1 MVEKYK
7 FVGSGVTNSQG
18 VAQLTHDANGNPL
31 ATPGY
36 VGSGKGLTQMCAS
49 LDSPTEVSSGS
60 DLSEPYAVDD
70 TYNYDD
76 ATLSNAHNIWSD
88 GGNYLER
95 HDTYSTV
102 SDVNGA
108 DGIIST
114 PIPSNCL
121 IEFDLMIDRQVW
133 AWCVEI
139 GVTGWSLA
147 DNYASAQTNTWY
159 HAKLEVGTSSSTM
172 YLYNASTGALLGSK
186 TKTHTLTAS
195 RLYLRSRDAITVTSF
210 KNVRIY
216 NV

>member
-1 MVEKYK
+1 MVSYRLI
-7 FVGSGVTNSQG
+7 GTGTTNAQG
-18 VAQLTHDANGNPL
+18 IARCSNN
-31 ATPGY
+31 Y
-36 VGSGKGLTQMCAS
+36 VGTGKGEVDLVAS
-49 LDSPTEVSSGS
+49 TDNPIVEGS
-60 DLSEPYAVDD
+60 LQSKTYEVDD

-76 ATLSNAHNIWSD
+76 ATLSNAHNIWTDS
-88 GGNYLER
+88 GNFLER

-108 DGIIST
+108 DGIINT
-114 PIPSNCL
+114 PIPSNSL
-121 IEFDLMIDRQVW
+121 IEFDLMIDRNVY

-159 HAKLEVGTSSSTM
+159 HVKLEVGTSSSTM
-172 YLYNASTGALLGSK
+172 YLYNASTGTLLGSK
-186 TKTHTLTAS
+186 TKTHSLTAS
-195 RLYLRSRDAITVTSF
+195 KLYLRSRDTITVTSF